1 MRPALDDHPVLYTS
15 IPHPGQRVRVRV
27 RNDKDEDED
36 EDDVQDTI
44 GFVGEVVE
52 PMCDEDDRL
61 ARAAL
66 AERGDDVALGDGIQR
81 GRRFVDDDESRRA
94 MTEAHERARAACTDG
109 MNGCTHARKRGTD
122 LDLRGEALLFAA

>member
-1 MRPALDDHPVLYTS
+1 M
-15 IPHPGQRVRVRV
+15 RVRV

-94 MTEAHERARAACTDG
+94 MTEAHEHARAACTDG
-109 MNGCTHARKRGTD
+109 INGCTHARTHEKGGQISTYVARRCCSPPRKVDMLQHGSWRDGSRT
-122 LDLRGEALLFAA
+122 